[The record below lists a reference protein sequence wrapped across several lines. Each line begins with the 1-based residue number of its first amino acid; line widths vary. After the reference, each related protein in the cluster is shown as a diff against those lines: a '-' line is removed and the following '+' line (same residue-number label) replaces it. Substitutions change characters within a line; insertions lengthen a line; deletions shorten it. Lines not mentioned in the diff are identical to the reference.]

1 VYQLQ
6 GEAAGVK
13 PTELLQLLQ
22 ACAEQRLT
30 LLNRHEAVARLV
42 GNLDFNNTYQYVVAR
57 EETHLSWLQ
66 AAIEELGGV
75 MPVNATLPAI
85 DGGTSVGDLFRQDA
99 SAAQAF
105 VDWWQP
111 KIEQVTNAR
120 HQGMLR
126 VICGETLEHKRF
138 FEQAFAGR
146 EDLLGRRL
154 DAGPRRG
161 AVIGSRWVGD

>member
-1 VYQLQ
+1 M
-6 GEAAGVK
+6 K

-22 ACAEQRLT
+22 ACAEQRLA
-30 LLNRHEAVARLV
+30 LLNRHQAVARLV

-75 MPVNATLPAI
+75 MPVNTSLPAI
-85 DGGTSVGDLFRQDA
+85 DPEVSAADLFRQDA
-99 SAAQAF
+99 SSAQAF
-105 VDWWQP
+105 VDSWRP

-126 VICGETLEHKRF
+126 VISGETLEHKRF
-138 FEQAFAGR
+138 FEQALAGR

-161 AVIGSRWVGD
+161 GVMASRWVGD

>member
-1 VYQLQ
+1 M
-6 GEAAGVK
+6 K

-22 ACAEQRLT
+22 ACAEQRLA
-30 LLNRHEAVARLV
+30 LINRHQAVARV
-42 GNLDFNNTYQYVVAR
+42 VSNLDFNNTYQYVIAR

-75 MPVNATLPAI
+75 MPVNTTMPSI
-85 DGGTSVGDLFRQDA
+85 ETSNSAADLFRQDA

-105 VDWWQP
+105 VDTWQP
-111 KIEQVTNAR
+111 KIEHVTNAR
-120 HQGMLR
+120 HRNMLR

-138 FEQAFAGR
+138 FEQALAGR

-161 AVIGSRWVGD
+161 AVMASRWVGD

>member
-1 VYQLQ
+1 M
-6 GEAAGVK
+6 K

-30 LLNRHEAVARLV
+30 LLNRHQAVARLV

-75 MPVNATLPAI
+75 MPANATLPAI
-85 DGGTSVGDLFRQDA
+85 DGGVSVGDLFRQDA

-105 VDWWQP
+105 VDAWQP

-120 HQGMLR
+120 HRGMLR

-138 FEQAFAGR
+138 FEQASAGR
-146 EDLLGRRL
+146 TDLLGSRPEG
-154 DAGPRRG
+154 AGTGGGVLPT
-161 AVIGSRWVGD
+161 RWIEQ

>member
-1 VYQLQ
+1 
-6 GEAAGVK
+6 VK

-22 ACAEQRLT
+22 AYTDQRLA
-30 LLNRHEAVARLV
+30 LVNRHQASARLV
-42 GNLDFNNTYQYVVAR
+42 GNLDFNNTYQYVIAR
-57 EETHLSWLQ
+57 EETQIGWLQ

-75 MPVNATLPAI
+75 MPIVSPTPTI
-85 DGGTSVGDLFRQDA
+85 DPGVTAADLFRQDA
-99 SAAQAF
+99 AAAQAF
-105 VDWWQP
+105 VDAWKP
-111 KIEQVTNAR
+111 RVEQVTNAR

-138 FEQAFAGR
+138 FEQALAGR

-161 AVIGSRWVGD
+161 AVMASRWVGD